1 MSPLTQSFRPKA
13 QIGLTLVELMVSMV
27 IGLAVIGAGMAMYTT
42 SGFAGKGSNAL
53 SQMGEDATLAL
64 SLMRNHIAMA
74 GYSRMVLDPTNN
86 TMVKLYNGRP
96 VFGCRFGV
104 TSDTNDNFLSS
115 ADPATA
121 QVACDNGL
129 AAGND
134 TLVVLYE
141 ADQDNTVATAATS
154 PTDCL
159 GNGLPPPVT
168 TNPLGNYDIAEN
180 RFFINANNALSCLGN
195 GGAPPQPLVDNVT
208 QMQIWYG
215 VSEPPSGT
223 VPRGTVATRYL
234 RADQIGDMNN
244 ANWDQVVSVRLCLV
258 IQSREPILDVPA
270 PFFNCDGVSTP
281 TTDRR
286 LYRAF
291 STTVVLNNRIFPN

>member
-1 MSPLTQSFRPKA
+1 M
-13 QIGLTLVELMVSMV
+13 GLTLVELMVSMV

-42 SGFAGKGSNAL
+42 SGFAGKGSSAL

-74 GYSRMVLDPTNN
+74 GYSRMVLDPANN
-86 TMVKLYNGRP
+86 TMVKLYNGHP

-115 ADPATA
+115 TDPASA
-121 QVACDNGL
+121 QVSCDNGL

-134 TLVVLYE
+134 TLIVLYE
-141 ADQDNTVATAATS
+141 ADQDNTIANGAAA

-159 GNGLPPPVT
+159 GNGLPPPIT
-168 TNPLGNYDIAEN
+168 TNPLGSYSIAEN
-180 RFFINANNALSCLGN
+180 RFFINANNALSCRGN
-195 GGAPPQPLVDNVT
+195 SGAPPQPLVDNVA
-208 QMQIWYG
+208 QMQILYG
-215 VSEPPSGT
+215 VATPSPTGT
-223 VPRGTVATRYL
+223 RGTVATRYL
-234 RADQIGDMNN
+234 RANQVGDMNSG
-244 ANWDQVVSVRLCLV
+244 NWDQVVSVRLCLV
-258 IQSREPILDVPA
+258 IQSREPVLDAPA
-270 PFFNCDGVSTP
+270 PFFDCNGVSTP

>member
-13 QIGLTLVELMVSMV
+13 QMGLTLVELMVSMV

-42 SGFAGKGSNAL
+42 SGFAGKGSSAL

-74 GYSRMVLDPTNN
+74 GYSRMVSDPTSN
-86 TMVKLYNGRP
+86 TMVKLYTGRP

-104 TSDTNDNFLSS
+104 NSATNDNFLSS
-115 ADPATA
+115 TDPATA
-121 QVACDNGL
+121 QVTCDNGL

-134 TLVVLYE
+134 TLIVLYE
-141 ADQDNTVATAATS
+141 ADQDNTVATSTS
-154 PTDCL
+154 APTDCL
-159 GNGLPPPVT
+159 GSGVPSVT
-168 TNPLGNYDIAEN
+168 SNPLGNYNIAEN
-180 RFFINANNALSCLGN
+180 RFFINANNALSCRGN

-215 VSEPPSGT
+215 VSGT

-234 RADQIGDMNN
+234 RANQIGDMNN

-270 PFFNCDGVSTP
+270 PFFDCNGVSTP